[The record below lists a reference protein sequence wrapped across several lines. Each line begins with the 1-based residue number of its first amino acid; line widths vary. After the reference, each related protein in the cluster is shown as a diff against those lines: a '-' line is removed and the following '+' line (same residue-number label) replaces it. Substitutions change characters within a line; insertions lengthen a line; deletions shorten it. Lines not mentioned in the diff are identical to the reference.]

1 MAFIRMVAPSAT
13 IRLPGVG
20 PKPPKK
26 VAKYEANP
34 KNMPGTKLRAGIR
47 PSDIIAALRLNRM
60 MHCATT
66 NKLPPRYCEAKLKHA
81 TIRHATIAPIGIV
94 TQIFL
99 SVSGLGPP
107 AANVPAQEMKT
118 AHGGRR
124 AGAKSVVTASSEAT
138 ISA

>member
-13 IRLPGVG
+13 IRLPSVG

-47 PSDIIAALRLNRM
+47 PSDIIAALRLNSM

-66 NKLPPRYCEAKLKHA
+66 NELPLRSSQATLKPP
-81 TIRHATIAPIGIV
+81 TIRHAPSAPIGIV
-94 TQIFL
+94 PQIFL

-107 AANVPAQEMKT
+107 AAKVPAHEMKI
-118 AHGGRR
+118 AHGGR
-124 AGAKSVVTASSEAT
+124 
-138 ISA
+138 